1 MTKYNTIE
9 MMFDLPRRIKL
20 IDKKIAV
27 ITACSWEEENAE
39 RLYNKLVDI
48 KLLRSRLYNKY
59 TVLANRFN
67 EFNQD
72 IRNAIGAVFSK
83 NLSIHKV
90 AILTNSNEK
99 LLQRKFDK
107 VDKILEYS
115 IKENTNEQVL

>member
-67 EFNQD
+67 EFNKD
-72 IRNAIGAVFSK
+72 IRNAIGAVFAK